1 MGKEI
6 QSFPHYKNFNYA
18 VTVTPTIVA
27 TEVLSVTVIVMFAL
41 PVPAPVTTP
50 ALVTAA
56 VLDALEVNVNLLLS
70 RTPVPFLKIPI
81 TFMPYR
87 RNRLEI

>member
-1 MGKEI
+1 
-6 QSFPHYKNFNYA
+6 
-18 VTVTPTIVA
+18 
-27 TEVLSVTVIVMFAL
+27 MFAL

-50 ALVTAA
+50 AFVTEA

-81 TFMPYR
+81 TFSFLVAPLAIEKLPPSTAMVVRSSYQLPP
-87 RNRLEI
+87 

>member
-1 MGKEI
+1 MGKET

-27 TEVLSVTVIVMFAL
+27 TEVLSVTVIVMFASPAL
-41 PVPAPVTTP
+41 APVTTP

-56 VLDALEVNVNLLLS
+56 VLDALEVNVNLLL
-70 RTPVPFLKIPI
+70 
-81 TFMPYR
+81 FMKF
-87 RNRLEI
+87 